1 MPKAMVA
8 AYVEEWFKI
17 HGRQRFSVMAYS
29 IGANI
34 ALILVEL
41 FADMIDDVIL
51 MAPDGLSVFKG
62 FNFLTHQPVGRYVF
76 RWATKSKWLAPALLK
91 NLKKVRFIDDSLF
104 QIAYNE
110 IDTEQ
115 KRQDVYYTLNLIRLL
130 KPDTSKIAEL
140 INQHK
145 IKCRLIFGKA
155 DSLFSRA
162 AAKAFIS
169 LLNAPEVHEVEL
181 GHWLVI
187 KELDEYLVNLQQ

>member
-1 MPKAMVA
+1 MVA

-17 HGRQRFSVMAYS
+17 HGRQRFSVMGYS

-41 FADMIDDVIL
+41 FADMIDEVIL
-51 MAPDGLSVFKG
+51 MAPDGLSVYKG
-62 FNFLTHQPVGRYVF
+62 FNFLTHQPVGRYFF
-76 RWATKSKWLAPALLK
+76 RQATKSKWLAPALLK

-140 INQHK
+140 INRNE

-155 DSLFSRA
+155 DNLFTRSA
-162 AAKAFIS
+162 AEPFIS